1 VCVQVV
7 CLYLFGVC
15 QKFFKCQELRT
26 NYPTKNKKYHTTP
39 LMIRLRSLFAHFPL
53 TSSSFSQSSRSFSV
67 PISQLSEKF
76 KTKFNIQYHKP
87 VPAKQLIKFVNP
99 VNTKYSVEER
109 TLEFELRD
117 VDLWETQLGSKGSQ
131 RLRAGGYLPCCVYG
145 GGPTDFNP
153 SIELTIPT
161 KEIATQVRRYG
172 SRLEN
177 TIFKL
182 KIKEFP
188 NQSVYVVARQLTT
201 HPVSDEIIS
210 LNFLRL
216 SGKNANKKKYKHQ
229 LNVDIP
235 IEYMDHDLSPAV
247 KRGGFVNRTRWKLP
261 CTVNPNDLI
270 DTGIEGVLVTEDEG
284 YDVTTGMTTSDLK
297 LKDEIPQMF
306 EVSLAGFEGKKKKI
320 GLVVYNCYC
329 CCCFCCFCCSST
341 NFFFSF
347 SIFVVVFIFDSQR
360 SYSCLKFSDA
370 CGY

>member
-1 VCVQVV
+1 
-7 CLYLFGVC
+7 
-15 QKFFKCQELRT
+15 
-26 NYPTKNKKYHTTP
+26 
-39 LMIRLRSLFAHFPL
+39 MIRLRSLFAHFPL

-306 EVSLAGFEGKKKKI
+306 EVSLAGFEGKKKNS
-320 GLVVYNCYC
+320 LVWLFIIVVVVVV
-329 CCCFCCFCCSST
+329 FVVQVLISF
-341 NFFFSF
+341 FLLFFS